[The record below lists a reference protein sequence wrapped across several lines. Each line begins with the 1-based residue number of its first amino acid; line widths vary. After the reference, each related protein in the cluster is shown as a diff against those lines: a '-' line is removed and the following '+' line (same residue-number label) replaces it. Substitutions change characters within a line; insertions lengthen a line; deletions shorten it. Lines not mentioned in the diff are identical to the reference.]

1 MKVFI
6 SYHVNNKLFVDKLLE
21 ALRKIGVAPII
32 INLKLMY
39 GDEIYDN
46 LDQALKNCD
55 QVIMV
60 LSKSYIKSKWLQKE
74 SFAFLM
80 KEKEMRADFI
90 LPLVIGD
97 CEIPAMLENKVIDF
111 RGAPFDVGFNLLS
124 ARISKTRQVFVVMK
138 FGDKTLDSA
147 YKGAIKPVIEEFKYS
162 PLRID
167 EIDDSGSITDQILNQ
182 VARSEIVLADL
193 TGDRPNC
200 YYEAGFAHALEKEM
214 IFTILKPYKPHFDLA
229 AYRFIE
235 WETEEDLRVQLRK
248 RFTAIQKRQ
257 AKVDNKTQPS
267 ASAV

>member
-1 MKVFI
+1 MKIFI
-6 SYHVNNKLFVDKLLE
+6 SYHISNKVFVDKLLE
-21 ALRKIGVAPII
+21 ALKQIGVAPV
-32 INLKLMY
+32 INNLQLMY
-39 GDEIYDN
+39 GDQIYDN

-55 QVIMV
+55 QIIMV

-80 KEKEMRADFI
+80 KEREMRTNFI
-90 LPLVIGD
+90 LPIVVGD
-97 CEIPAMLENKVIDF
+97 CDVPAILENKVIDF
-111 RGAPFDVGFNLLS
+111 GRMPFNVAFNLLS

-147 YKGAIKPVIEEFKYS
+147 YEGAIKRVIEEFKYS

-193 TGDRPNC
+193 TGERPNC

-214 IFTILKPYKPHFDLA
+214 IFTILKPNKPHFDLA
-229 AYRFIE
+229 IYRFIE

-248 RFTAIQKRQ
+248 RFMAIQKRL
-257 AKVDNKTQPS
+257 AKAVNAAPPS
-267 ASAV
+267 ASAA